1 MTLTSTST
9 TKIAAEIE
17 RRARA
22 LPRRDAAGLRT
33 LRRKVS
39 GEIRDRGARDV
50 LALVQALLAGTTERV
65 VAYELVQKH
74 PAAAAALGA
83 RELERLGKGMASWV
97 EVDCFAVYLA
107 GPSWRN
113 GQVGDDLIRR
123 WTRSKDR
130 WWRRAALVSTV
141 PLNMRSRGGA
151 GDAPRTLAVCLM
163 LLDDRDDMVV
173 KALSWALRELAKRD
187 PASVSRFLEQHEQK
201 LAARVLREVRNKL
214 RSGLKSG

>member
-1 MTLTSTST
+1 MPLAPTST
-9 TKIAAEIE
+9 TTLAKEIE
-17 RRARA
+17 RRTRA
-22 LPRRDAAGLRT
+22 LPTRDAASLRA
-33 LRRKVS
+33 LRCEVS
-39 GEIRDRGARDV
+39 REIRDRGARDV
-50 LALVQALLAGTTERV
+50 LALAQALLAGPTERFI
-65 VAYELVQKH
+65 AYELVQKH
-74 PAAAAALGA
+74 PEAAAALGQ
-83 RELERLGKGMASWV
+83 RELERLGKGMSSWV

-113 GQVGDDLIRR
+113 GQVGDSLIRR

-151 GDAPRTLAVCLM
+151 GDASRTLAVCRL

-187 PASVSRFLEQHEQK
+187 PASVRRFLAQHESQ
-201 LAARVLREVRNKL
+201 LAPRVLREVRNKL
-214 RSGLKSG
+214 RTGLKSG